1 LLTMRIIGLVGSV
14 ASVRRKLRAVAA
26 VIADPA
32 ATEHEKGNAQAVKA
46 RLERRLREAG
56 APAGDWTD
64 HAFRLGKWAK
74 ELSQSSSPTSPKE
87 DWTDNAHRLGKALR
101 RGYKRWSSE

>member
-1 LLTMRIIGLVGSV
+1 MHIVGLIGSV
-14 ASVRRKLRAVAA
+14 ASIRRKLRAVAA

-32 ATEHEKGNAQAVKA
+32 ATEHERANAQALKA

-64 HAFRLGKWAK
+64 TAFRLGRWAQ
-74 ELSQSSSPTSPKE
+74 ELKQSSSPASPKG

-101 RGYKRWSSE
+101 WGYKRWSSE

>member
-1 LLTMRIIGLVGSV
+1 MQILGLIGSV

-32 ATEHEKGNAQAVKA
+32 ATEHERANARTLKA
-46 RLERRLREAG
+46 RLERRLRNSG

-64 HAFRLGKWAK
+64 SAFRLGRWAK
-74 ELSQSSSPTSPKE
+74 EMRQSSSPLSPKG

-101 RGYKRWSSE
+101 QGYKRWLSE

>member
-1 LLTMRIIGLVGSV
+1 MHIIGLIGSIT
-14 ASVRRKLRAVAA
+14 SIRRKLRAVVAI
-26 VIADPA
+26 IADPA
-32 ATEHEKGNAQAVKA
+32 ATEHEKANAQALRA

-64 HAFRLGKWAK
+64 NAFRLGRWAK
-74 ELSQSSSPTSPKE
+74 ELRQASSPASPKG

-101 RGYKRWSSE
+101 QGYKRWSSK

>member
-1 LLTMRIIGLVGSV
+1 MRIIGLIGSV
-14 ASVRRKLRAVAA
+14 GSVRRKLRAVAA

-32 ATEHEKGNAQAVKA
+32 ATEHERANARVLKA

-56 APAGDWTD
+56 VPTGDWTD
-64 HAFRLGKWAK
+64 NAFRLGRWAK
-74 ELSQSSSPTSPKE
+74 ELRQSSSPASPKG

-101 RGYKRWSSE
+101 QGYKRWLSE